1 MNGVI
6 HFVLPFNAFIGFLG
20 TILFLFLIG
29 GLGVLSGLFRRNE
42 HIVTRVAMF
51 LVGGFLLAVGIVMS
65 VFLFQEYI
73 SAAITPISAYLK

>member
-29 GLGVLSGLFRRNE
+29 GLGILSGLFRRNE
-42 HIVTRVAMF
+42 HIITRVAMF
-51 LVGGFLLAVGIVMS
+51 LVGGFLVAVGIRMS
-65 VFLFQEYI
+65 VYLFQEYT
-73 SAAITPISAYLK
+73 SAAIMFFYAHLK